1 MGIAAVFWPFG
12 RPGLQCILDKK
23 RIKSPTEIICVMC
36 SFITY
41 WAGPGLRKSEMEKQI
56 LQGEETIKAI
66 ALLFHQQD
74 MKTQAQ
80 EERQML
86 VMSRRCQFAQPVCC

>member
-1 MGIAAVFWPFG
+1 
-12 RPGLQCILDKK
+12 
-23 RIKSPTEIICVMC
+23 
-36 SFITY
+36 
-41 WAGPGLRKSEMEKQI
+41 MEKQI